1 MRRFLATIFAMTGLL
16 AAGAAANAEVIQRY
30 STGSW
35 NITANATNGAFQNCV
50 ASGQYGGGAAVL
62 FMLTRTFNW
71 GIGITNPAW
80 SWRTGSEGDVTYWV
94 DSYARRR
101 SRARA
106 LGPNELMILL
116 ADSQQLFHEIRGGN
130 TMYFEPTGA
139 KGFSI
144 TLVGTSVALN
154 ELLVCVRRHR

>member
-1 MRRFLATIFAMTGLL
+1 MRRILAPIFGLLALL
-16 AAGAAANAEVIQRY
+16 AAGAGNAEVIQRY
-30 STGSW
+30 AAGNWT
-35 NITANATNGAFQNCV
+35 IAANATNGGFQNCI
-50 ASGQYGGGAAVL
+50 ATGQYGGGASVL

-80 SWRTGSEGDVTYWV
+80 NWRTGTEGDVTYWV
-94 DSYARRR
+94 DSYTRRS

-106 LGPNELMILL
+106 LAPTELMILL
-116 ADSQQLFHEIRGGN
+116 ADSQQLFQEIRAGN

-154 ELLVCVRRHR
+154 ELLTCVRRHR

>member
-1 MRRFLATIFAMTGLL
+1 MRRILAPIFGLIAFL
-16 AAGAAANAEVIQRY
+16 AAGAANAEVVHRY
-30 STGSW
+30 TAGNW
-35 NITANATNGAFQNCV
+35 TIAANATNGSFQNCT
-50 ASGQYGGGAAVL
+50 ATGQYGGGASVL

-80 SWRTGSEGDVTYWV
+80 NWRTGTEGNVTYWV
-94 DSYARRR
+94 DSYARRS

-106 LGPNELMILL
+106 LSGTELMILL
-116 ADSQQLFHEIRGGN
+116 ADSQQLFQEIRGGN

-154 ELLVCVRRHR
+154 ELLTCVRRYR

>member
-1 MRRFLATIFAMTGLL
+1 MAPLL
-16 AAGAAANAEVIQRY
+16 ALTALLTTGAANADVIQRY
-30 STGSW
+30 SAGNWS
-35 NITANATNGAFQNCV
+35 ITANATNGSFQNCI
-50 ASGQYGGGAAVL
+50 ATGQYGGGASVL

-80 SWRTGSEGDVTYWV
+80 NWRIGTEGDVSYWV

-106 LGPNELMILL
+106 LSATGLMILL
-116 ADSQQLFHEIRGGN
+116 ADSQQLFQEIRAGN
-130 TMYFEPTGA
+130 TMYFEPVGA

-154 ELLVCVRRHR
+154 ELLTCVRNHR

>member
-1 MRRFLATIFAMTGLL
+1 MRRILAPLL
-16 AAGAAANAEVIQRY
+16 GFIAFFAAGAANAEVIQRY
-30 STGSW
+30 SAGNWT
-35 NITANATNGAFQNCV
+35 ITANTTNGSFQNCI
-50 ASGQYGGGAAVL
+50 ARGQYGGGASVL

-80 SWRTGSEGDVTYWV
+80 TWRTGTEGDVSYWV

-106 LGPNELMILL
+106 LSGTELLMLL
-116 ADSQQLFHEIRGGN
+116 ADSQQLFQEIRGGN

-154 ELLVCVRRHR
+154 ELLNCVRRYR